1 MFEKLG
7 YEHIVTHV
15 RDILNKRMPSKASPS
30 NEAGEQIPTMTK
42 EYIVVMKKMQNANKT
57 EFTLTTNKI

>member
-1 MFEKLG
+1 MKAKEMFEKLG

-42 EYIVVMKKMQNANKT
+42 EYIVVMKKM
-57 EFTLTTNKI
+57 